1 MNLLT
6 AGRSLSADGPGFGS
20 ARVMAT
26 CMAMGQGAGTA
37 AALCVRHGWSIG
49 EVDTSLLHTTLT
61 RPGRDRR
68 SRPAGRRLTSH
79 H

>member
-1 MNLLT
+1 
-6 AGRSLSADGPGFGS
+6 
-20 ARVMAT
+20 MAT

-49 EVDTSLLHTTLT
+49 EVDTSLLHTTLLDQ
-61 RPGRDRR
+61 GALVDLDQ
-68 SRPAGRRLTSH
+68 PAVALTSH

>member
-1 MNLLT
+1 MVT

-37 AALCVRHGWSIG
+37 AALCVRYGWSIG
-49 EVDTSLLHTTLT
+49 EVDTTLLHRTLT
-61 RPGRDRR
+61 DQGAVVDLDDAAVPVTI
-68 SRPAGRRLTSH
+68 LH
-79 H
+79 

>member
-1 MNLLT
+1 MVT

-49 EVDTSLLHTTLT
+49 EVDTTLLHTTLT
-61 RPGRDRR
+61 DQGAVVDLDDAAVPVTT
-68 SRPAGRRLTSH
+68 LH
-79 H
+79 